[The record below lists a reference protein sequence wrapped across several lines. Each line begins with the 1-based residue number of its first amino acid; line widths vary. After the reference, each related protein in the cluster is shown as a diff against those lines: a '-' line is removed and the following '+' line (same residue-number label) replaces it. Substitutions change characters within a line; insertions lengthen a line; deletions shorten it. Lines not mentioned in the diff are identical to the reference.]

1 MSKIQLFENTS
12 EIGAGTRGASLGID
26 ALKVACANRN
36 DDLFLYIHSDEVQ
49 NEDNYLFIKDSN
61 TCARRIE
68 GVITMYKRIA
78 RKVAAEVKGDSFPIV
93 LAGDHSNAGGT
104 IAGIKK
110 AYPNKNI
117 GVVWIDAHADMH
129 TPYTSPSGNIHGMP
143 LATALGMDNIANQ
156 KNEPDFE
163 TQASWN
169 NLKNTGSIQPKIKPE
184 HLAFIAVRDTEIE
197 EDNFIVQNGIKNF
210 PVEEVRNKGIAQ
222 VITEIEEQMSNCE
235 LIYISFDVDS
245 MDSSISRGTGTPVEN
260 GLTVEEAKE
269 LVTTLGSLE
278 KTCCVEFTEI
288 NPTLDTKNKMAEH
301 AFMILKAL
309 CEKIDPNYK
318 K

>member
-1 MSKIQLFENTS
+1 MAGIKFIEVKS

-36 DDLFLYIHSDEVQ
+36 DDLFLYIQSDEVK

-61 TCARRIE
+61 RYARRIE

-78 RKVAAEVKGDSFPIV
+78 RKVAKEVKGDKFPIV

-104 IAGIKK
+104 IAGIKE
-110 AYPNKNI
+110 AYPNKNL
-117 GVVWIDAHADMH
+117 GVIWIDAHADMH
-129 TPYTSPSGNIHGMP
+129 TPYTTPSGNIHGMP
-143 LATALGMDNIANQ
+143 LSTALGFDNRANQ
-156 KNEPDFE
+156 KNEPDFD
-163 TQASWN
+163 TMASWN
-169 NLKNTGSIQPKIKPE
+169 NLKNTSNIQPKIKPE

-197 EDNFIVQNGIKNF
+197 EDNLMTQYGIKNF
-210 PVEEVRNKGIAQ
+210 PVEEVRNKGVDQIIA
-222 VITEIEEQMSNCE
+222 EIEEQMRNCE
-235 LIYISFDVDS
+235 IIYVSFDVDS

-260 GLTVEEAKE
+260 GLSVEEAKS
-269 LVTTLGSLE
+269 LVTKLGSLE

-301 AFMILKAL
+301 AFMILKEL
-309 CEKIDPNYK
+309 CKTIDPEYK

>member
-1 MSKIQLFENTS
+1 MSGIKFIEVKS

-110 AYPNKNI
+110 AYPDKNI

-210 PVEEVRNKGIAQ
+210 PVEELRNKGIAQ

-288 NPTLDTKNKMAEH
+288 
-301 AFMILKAL
+301 
-309 CEKIDPNYK
+309 
-318 K
+318 